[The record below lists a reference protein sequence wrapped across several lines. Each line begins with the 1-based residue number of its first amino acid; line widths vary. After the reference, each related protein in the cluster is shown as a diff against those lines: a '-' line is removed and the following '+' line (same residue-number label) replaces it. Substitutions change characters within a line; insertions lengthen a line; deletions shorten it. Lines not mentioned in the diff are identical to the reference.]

1 MKKRISIAVSVVAL
15 ALLLIAGT
23 VAVTVAYLTSTETVT
38 NTFTVG
44 KVEITLKESK
54 LNDDGVTV
62 NTSVKVNANTYHLLP
77 GKTYAKDPV
86 VTVVAKSENCYVFI
100 KVVNEIAGVEVA
112 AADGDT
118 IAEQLAANGWVEF
131 DNANNPGVY
140 VYNGANATNNIVA
153 KRDADLPLKVIDT
166 VTIKDDA
173 TNENLTAVAGNTV
186 VITAYAIQSEGLADV
201 AAAWKAVKDIQP

>member
-44 KVEITLKESK
+44 KVAITLKESK
-54 LNDDGVTV
+54 LNADGTTV
-62 NTSVKVNANTYHLLP
+62 DTSVKVNANTYHLLP

-100 KVVNEIAGVEVA
+100 KVVNQIAGVEVA
-112 AADGDT
+112 AEDGNT
-118 IAEQLAANGWVEF
+118 IAEQLEANGWKAVAGET
-131 DNANNPGVY
+131 GVY